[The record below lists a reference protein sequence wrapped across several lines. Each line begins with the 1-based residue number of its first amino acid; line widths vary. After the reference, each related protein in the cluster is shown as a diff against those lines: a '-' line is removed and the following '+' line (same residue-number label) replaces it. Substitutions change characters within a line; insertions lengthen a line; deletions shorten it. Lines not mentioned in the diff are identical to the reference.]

1 MDELVQSNSDALHM
15 MDRKTLT
22 LCIAAAIGN
31 YLNFI
36 GCTMSEETTY
46 ETAEMMI
53 DTHPHLPVDA
63 IKTFF
68 YDCKR
73 GAFGFHYNK
82 MDGCKL
88 LLWFNQFVENYYQ
101 ALDDM
106 EYAKHLSCKS
116 DFAKPVEET
125 DDEDAEE
132 NKREVQ
138 RLLFRLIH
146 HGKTEEDVER
156 EKQIADIRL
165 KVIREN
171 SHLYGTMPASE
182 ADAII
187 EKAIEDKLVEEGII
201 NF

>member
-1 MDELVQSNSDALHM
+1 MDELITSESAQLCRL
-15 MDRKTLT
+15 DRKSLELYIFTS
-22 LCIAAAIGN
+22 IGD

-36 GCTMSEETTY
+36 GAEMKDSTIL
-46 ETAEMMI
+46 ETAQMMI
-53 DTHPHLPVDA
+53 DNHPYLPVDA

-68 YDCKR
+68 YECKR
-73 GAFGFHYNK
+73 GTYGFHYNK
-82 MDGCKL
+82 MDGTKIL
-88 LLWFNQFVENYYQ
+88 MWYDEFVREYYKQ
-101 ALDDM
+101 VDDM